1 MRERSAAGGSS
12 GGELTMVTVGAVRRG
27 VVNVV
32 MRGARWLLLL
42 LKGEEEW
49 WEWVSRQQSARR
61 ANVPDG
67 ESVRGVGR
75 CMCQVVL
82 S

>member
-12 GGELTMVTVGAVRRG
+12 GGGLTMVTVGAVRRG

-42 LKGEEEW
+42 KGGRRVVGVDVKRTKRKEGEC
-49 WEWVSRQQSARR
+49 SRRC
-61 ANVPDG
+61 
-67 ESVRGVGR
+67 ECKSVFGCR
-75 CMCQVVL
+75 
-82 S
+82 

>member
-32 MRGARWLLLL
+32 MRGARWWLLL
-42 LKGEEEW
+42 LKGG
-49 WEWVSRQQSARR
+49 RR
-61 ANVPDG
+61 V
-67 ESVRGVGR
+67 VGVGVKR
-75 CMCQVVL
+75 TKRKEGEC
-82 S
+82 SRR

>member
-42 LKGEEEW
+42 LKGG
-49 WEWVSRQQSARR
+49 RR
-61 ANVPDG
+61 V
-67 ESVRGVGR
+67 VGVGVKR
-75 CMCQVVL
+75 TKRKEGEC
-82 S
+82 SRR

>member
-1 MRERSAAGGSS
+1 
-12 GGELTMVTVGAVRRG
+12 MV
-27 VVNVV
+27 VVVE
-32 MRGARWLLLL
+32 G
-42 LKGEEEW
+42 GEEEW
-49 WEWVSRQQSARR
+49 WEWVSREQSARR

-67 ESVRGVGR
+67 ASVRVCSGVGR

>member
-42 LKGEEEW
+42 KGGRRVVGEGVKRTKRKEGEC
-49 WEWVSRQQSARR
+49 SRR
-61 ANVPDG
+61 
-67 ESVRGVGR
+67 
-75 CMCQVVL
+75 
-82 S
+82 

>member
-42 LKGEEEW
+42 LNGG
-49 WEWVSRQQSARR
+49 RR
-61 ANVPDG
+61 V
-67 ESVRGVGR
+67 VGVGVKR
-75 CMCQVVL
+75 TKRKEGEC
-82 S
+82 SRR

>member
-42 LKGEEEW
+42 LKGGRRVVGEGVKRTKRKEGEC
-49 WEWVSRQQSARR
+49 SRR
-61 ANVPDG
+61 
-67 ESVRGVGR
+67 
-75 CMCQVVL
+75 
-82 S
+82 